1 MDFSAL
7 KTELSDRGFA
17 RLTDAQRGVL
27 INRARAE
34 LDELA
39 TWPYR
44 ETSVTG
50 TPPLA
55 ITDLGEV
62 DAVFDQS
69 TSISRPLTRRSY
81 AELVN
86 DYGHL
91 SLVGFAEF
99 WYKATPAGVP
109 TVATYPVVSTTIG
122 VQYWK
127 VPVDLS
133 ASTDTPASPARFHGL
148 IVLIAERMA
157 LASKGDKGSAEAV
170 QVEVDRW
177 VRRMRVA
184 LLPDDA
190 LAFQVVTDASVDW

>member
-1 MDFSAL
+1 MDFTAL

-17 RLTDAQRGVL
+17 RLSDTQRGVL

-34 LDELA
+34 LDELE

-44 ETSVTG
+44 EASVTG

-55 ITDLGEV
+55 ISDLGEV
-62 DAVFDQS
+62 DTVFDQS
-69 TSISRPLTRRSY
+69 TSVSRSLVRRSY

-86 DYGHL
+86 DYEDL
-91 SLVGFAEF
+91 SLTGFSEY

-109 TVATYPVVSTTIG
+109 TVAAYPVSSSIG

-127 VPVDLS
+127 VTADLS
-133 ASTDTPASPARFHGL
+133 AGADTPASPARFHGL

-157 LASKGDKGSAEAV
+157 LASKGDRAGAEAV

-190 LAFQVVTDASVDW
+190 LAFQIITGASSDW